1 MVDKPS
7 PSFNYPI
14 PGQGMTAEVGGRPW
28 QNPPQYT
35 TVEDALEFYIPRL
48 TSEDV
53 YDALLDSM
61 ELGIPL
67 TTMADSM
74 QSTAVMQGLH
84 TIDVG
89 ILAMPVII
97 EMLAFI
103 GDEAG
108 IEYTLGTE
116 KAIDEDKISES
127 KIAACLC
134 FSFTTVSNKS
144 SCSNAIAA
152 SISVIRKLKPIM
164 FAISLTFIPSTTD
177 SA

>member
-1 MVDKPS
+1 MAELPT
-7 PSFNYPI
+7 PSFDYPI
-14 PGQGMTAEVGGRPW
+14 PGQGMTAEVGSRPW

-35 TVEDALEFYIPRL
+35 TVEQALEFYIPRL
-48 TSEDV
+48 VSDDI
-53 YDALLDSM
+53 YDSLLDSM

-103 GDEAG
+103 GDDAG
-108 IEYTLGTE
+108 VEYTLGTD
-116 KAIDEDKISES
+116 APIDEDKISES
-127 KIAACLC
+127 KIALAM
-134 FSFTTVSNKS
+134 K
-144 SCSNAIAA
+144 
-152 SISVIRKLKPIM
+152 RMREKLPEALEESKEEEVVEE
-164 FAISLTFIPSTTD
+164 AEAQPSGLM
-177 SA
+177 ARRV

>member
-1 MVDKPS
+1 MAELPTPTFD
-7 PSFNYPI
+7 YPI
-14 PGQGMTAEVGGRPW
+14 PGQGMTAEVGSRPW

-35 TVEDALEFYIPRL
+35 TVEQALEFYIPRL
-48 TSEDV
+48 VSDDI
-53 YDALLDSM
+53 YDSLLDSM

-103 GDEAG
+103 GDDAG
-108 IEYTLGTE
+108 VDYVLGTE
-116 KAIDEDKISES
+116 ARVDDDKISES
-127 KIAACLC
+127 KIA
-134 FSFTTVSNKS
+134 
-144 SCSNAIAA
+144 IAMKKM
-152 SISVIRKLKPIM
+152 REKLPEALEEKEEEPM
-164 FAISLTFIPSTTD
+164 EEVESEPQPSGLM
-177 SA
+177 ARRA

>member
-1 MVDKPS
+1 
-7 PSFNYPI
+7 
-14 PGQGMTAEVGGRPW
+14 MTAEVGGRPW

-35 TVEDALEFYIPRL
+35 TVEEALEFYIPRL

-108 IEYTLGTE
+108 I
-116 KAIDEDKISES
+116 
-127 KIAACLC
+127 
-134 FSFTTVSNKS
+134 
-144 SCSNAIAA
+144 
-152 SISVIRKLKPIM
+152 
-164 FAISLTFIPSTTD
+164 
-177 SA
+177 

>member
-1 MVDKPS
+1 MAELPTPTFD
-7 PSFNYPI
+7 YPI
-14 PGQGMTAEVGGRPW
+14 PGQGMTAEVGSRPW

-35 TVEDALEFYIPRL
+35 TVEQALEFYIPRL
-48 TSEDV
+48 VSDDI
-53 YDALLDSM
+53 YDSLLDSM

-103 GDEAG
+103 GDDAG
-108 IEYTLGTE
+108 VDYVLGTE
-116 KAIDEDKISES
+116 ARVDDDKISES
-127 KIAACLC
+127 KIA
-134 FSFTTVSNKS
+134 
-144 SCSNAIAA
+144 IAMKKM
-152 SISVIRKLKPIM
+152 RKKLPEALEEKEEEPM
-164 FAISLTFIPSTTD
+164 EEVESEPQPSGLM
-177 SA
+177 ARRA

>member
-1 MVDKPS
+1 
-7 PSFNYPI
+7 
-14 PGQGMTAEVGGRPW
+14 
-28 QNPPQYT
+28 
-35 TVEDALEFYIPRL
+35 
-48 TSEDV
+48 
-53 YDALLDSM
+53 M

-103 GDEAG
+103 GDDAG

-116 KAIDEDKISES
+116 KVIDEDKISQS
-127 KIAACLC
+127 KIALAMKKMRETLPKALDEGHMKEDMQEPDMPVED
-134 FSFTTVSNKS
+134 TVEDE
-144 SCSNAIAA
+144 
-152 SISVIRKLKPIM
+152 PQ
-164 FAISLTFIPSTTD
+164 PSGLM
-177 SA
+177 ARRV

>member
-1 MVDKPS
+1 MAETPT
-7 PSFNYPI
+7 PSFDYPI
-14 PGQGMTAEVGGRPW
+14 PGQGMTAEVGSRPW
-28 QNPPQYT
+28 QNPPQYS
-35 TVEDALEFYIPRL
+35 TVEEALEFYIPRL
-48 TSEDV
+48 VSDDV
-53 YDALLDSM
+53 YEALLDSM

-103 GDEAG
+103 GDDAG

-116 KAIDEDKISES
+116 APIDEDKISES
-127 KIAACLC
+127 KIALAMKRMREKLPEALEE
-134 FSFTTVSNKS
+134 TKEEEVVEPVEEPQPTGLM
-144 SCSNAIAA
+144 A
-152 SISVIRKLKPIM
+152 RKV
-164 FAISLTFIPSTTD
+164 
-177 SA
+177 